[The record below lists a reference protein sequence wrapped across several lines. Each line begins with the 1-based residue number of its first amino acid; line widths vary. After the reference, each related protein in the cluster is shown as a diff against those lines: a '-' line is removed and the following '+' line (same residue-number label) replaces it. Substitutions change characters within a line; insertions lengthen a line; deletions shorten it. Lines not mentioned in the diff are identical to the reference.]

1 MKINLNKAKKLTN
14 DLELKKRVDRAHKNI
29 HRKSLIS
36 TRRHVLGKSDS
47 IKNLSTRRL
56 VFSWTTKFL
65 IILVLGLLSYSKLNS
80 SGRFAGFVAG
90 GDVVAGIQD
99 QNDKL
104 NLNPLTL
111 STPAES
117 SIGRLIYSSIL
128 KYDNVGKLQG
138 DLAQAYSVE
147 EGGKKIRVTL
157 RDGAKW
163 HDGKDVT
170 SEDVVFTITKLK
182 DIRVNSSLRE
192 SLSGVEAISVDY
204 KTIEITSP
212 KAVSGLDD
220 LLTKIRVAPKH
231 IFDGVD
237 SDQIAHVNYN
247 ELPVGSGP
255 FEVAG
260 DLVYSDKATLG
271 LSGEGQ
277 FQQISLTPNKKY
289 YGNSAQTNVTFRVF
303 SSRDDLSSAFNNGSI
318 AMYIGTRDELDAN
331 KDAEEIKLKLSSG
344 VFSFFNM
351 KSPILAEAK
360 IRKALA
366 GYADRKVLSELNGG
380 VKPLYSPVLE
390 VGDVEEGVMGV
401 EDAKKLIAE
410 AGYTFDTARSVFTKD
425 GQDLKLNIVTGDSGE
440 YSRAVDELARRWR
453 EIGVETEV
461 IKAEISDLQ
470 ANYFVN
476 KTYDVLLY
484 GISLNRATEPYAY
497 WSSDAIGPKG
507 LNFSNYKS
515 PANDADLDVART
527 KINPT
532 ERNVRLERF
541 VKRWK
546 EDIPAVALYIPSLK
560 VVYRSGSVQ
569 PEPNQQSYVSGF
581 TDSFD
586 LFTQIKTHKKKLYQ
600 N

>member
-1 MKINLNKAKKLTN
+1 MKINLHKAKELGDN
-14 DLELKKRVDRAHKNI
+14 LDLKKRVDQAHKSI
-29 HRKSLIS
+29 HRKGLTS
-36 TRRHVLGKSDS
+36 TRKHIVGKSDS

-80 SGRFAGFVAG
+80 SGRFVGFVAG

-99 QNDKL
+99 ENEKL

-117 SIGRLIYSSIL
+117 SVGRLIYSSLL
-128 KYDNVGKLQG
+128 KYDDTGKLQG
-138 DLAQAYSVE
+138 DLAKSYSVE
-147 EGGKKIRVTL
+147 DSGKKIHVVL
-157 RDGAKW
+157 KDGAKW

-170 SEDVVFTITKLK
+170 SEDIVFTMAKLK
-182 DIRVNSSLRE
+182 DVRVNSSLRD
-192 SLSGVEAISVDY
+192 SLSGVEAVAVDD
-204 KTIEITSP
+204 KTVEITSP
-212 KAVSGLDD
+212 KAVGGLDD
-220 LLTKIRVAPKH
+220 LLTKIRIAPKH
-231 IFDGVD
+231 IFDGVS

-247 ELPVGSGP
+247 KLPVGSGP

-260 DLVYSDKATLG
+260 DLTYSDRSTLG

-289 YGNSAQTNVTFRVF
+289 YGNSAQTDVTFRVF
-303 SSRDDLSSAFNNGSI
+303 SSREDLSSAFNNGSI
-318 AMYIGTRDELDAN
+318 AMYIGTGDEVDAN
-331 KDAEEIKLKLSSG
+331 KDAEETKLKLSSG
-344 VFSFFNM
+344 VFAFFNM
-351 KSPILAEAK
+351 KSPALSDVK

-366 GYADRKVLSELNGG
+366 GYTDKKVLNELNGG
-380 VKPLYSPVLE
+380 VKALYSPILE
-390 VGDVEEGVMGV
+390 VGDVEEGTMGP
-401 EDAKKLIAE
+401 EDAKKLITE
-410 AGYTFDTARSVFTKD
+410 AGYTFDANRSVFTKD
-425 GQDLKLNIVTGDSGE
+425 GQDLTLNVVTGDSDE
-440 YSRAVDELARRWR
+440 YSRAIDELARRWK
-453 EIGVETEV
+453 EIGVTLEV
-461 IKAEISDLQ
+461 FKAKSSDLQ
-470 ANYFVN
+470 SNYFVN

-484 GISLNRATEPYAY
+484 GISLNQATEPYAY
-497 WSSDAIGPKG
+497 WSSDATGPKG
-507 LNFSNYKS
+507 LNFSNYRS

-527 KINPT
+527 KLNPA
-532 ERNVRLERF
+532 ERNIRLERF

-546 EDIPAVALYIPSLK
+546 EDVPAVALYIPSLK

-586 LFTQIKTHKKKLYQ
+586 LFTQIKAQKKKLYQ